1 MFSGIMEQNKASLE
15 QNKKQTATIS
25 DMEQT
30 ISGLKQII
38 SDLQETI
45 KDLQRQLNMDS
56 HNSSKPPSS
65 DGYKK
70 ANKNR
75 SLREKTG
82 RKTGGQKGHKGVNMK
97 LPHEPDEVKVH
108 IPEKCKTCPYL
119 CSCSENGKVF
129 KCTEKRYVVE
139 AVINTKVIEHQTVK
153 AIDCPC
159 GESKLKG
166 EFPENVRGYI
176 QYGDSFTAISGLL
189 STFGAVS
196 TDRIQTII
204 DGMFNVT
211 LSEGT
216 ICSMIEKCALKVKPV
231 VQKIRE
237 LLIGSKVVNF
247 DEAGVRVE
255 GSTQWVHNSSN
266 EKYTYL
272 TVNKKRGQVGI
283 ADNGVITNFTGTAVH
298 DCWGSYWR
306 FENISHAVCCAHL
319 LRELIAA
326 SENNP
331 THIWAKRLENL
342 LITMKSA
349 KEKAIEQNKTCLD
362 ASHISSLEREYDDI
376 MAYANIECPP
386 PDNTEPIKR
395 GKRKKVKNVH

>member
-1 MFSGIMEQNKASLE
+1 MDFNELKQDAEKLCKELKDKAPADLSVLVLSLTTIINMMITMFSGIMEQN
-15 QNKKQTATIS
+15 NKQTATIS
-25 DMEQT
+25 E
-30 ISGLKQII
+30 LKQII

-56 HNSSKPPSS
+56 HNSSKSPSS

-97 LPHEPDEVKVH
+97 LPHEPGEVKVH

-129 KCTEKRYVVE
+129 ECTEKRYVVE

-159 GESKLKG
+159 GEAKLKG

-216 ICSMIEKCALKVKPV
+216 IC
-231 VQKIRE
+231 
-237 LLIGSKVVNF
+237 F
-247 DEAGVRVE
+247 
-255 GSTQWVHNSSN
+255 
-266 EKYTYL
+266 
-272 TVNKKRGQVGI
+272 
-283 ADNGVITNFTGTAVH
+283 
-298 DCWGSYWR
+298 
-306 FENISHAVCCAHL
+306 
-319 LRELIAA
+319 
-326 SENNP
+326 
-331 THIWAKRLENL
+331 
-342 LITMKSA
+342 
-349 KEKAIEQNKTCLD
+349 
-362 ASHISSLEREYDDI
+362 
-376 MAYANIECPP
+376 
-386 PDNTEPIKR
+386 
-395 GKRKKVKNVH
+395 